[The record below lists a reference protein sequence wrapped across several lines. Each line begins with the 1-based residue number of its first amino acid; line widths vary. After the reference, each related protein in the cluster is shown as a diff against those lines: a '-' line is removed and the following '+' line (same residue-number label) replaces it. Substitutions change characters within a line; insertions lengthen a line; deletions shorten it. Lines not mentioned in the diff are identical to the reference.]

1 MTVYVMTAIPERF
14 MYLSRYWARRLR
26 AAQRCAVLGFTLGL
40 AALPT
45 QAQRPPAMPAS
56 LPKQQLNVGIHL
68 IQAEVARDDATRA
81 RGLMFRRQLGVSDG
95 MLFVFARAGIQCF
108 WMRNT
113 FIPLSIAFL
122 NDDGTIVN
130 LADMQP
136 LDDTSHCSAQPVR
149 YALEM
154 NQGWFA
160 QRGIGP
166 QAVIEGLPKPS
177 APGR

>member
-1 MTVYVMTAIPERF
+1 MF
-14 MYLSRYWARRLR
+14 QARQSATRWHVAFFLFVLTWF
-26 AAQRCAVLGFTLGL
+26 AAAASAQTL
-40 AALPT
+40 P
-45 QAQRPPAMPAS
+45 QP

-68 IQAEVARDDATRA
+68 IAAEIAADDATRS
-81 RGLMFRRQLGVSDG
+81 RGLMFRQQLGASDG
-95 MLFVFARAGIQCF
+95 MLFVFPRAAVQCF

-113 FIPLSIAFL
+113 YIPLSVAFL
-122 NDDGTIVN
+122 DDRGAIVN

-149 YALEM
+149 YVLEM

-166 QAVIEGLPKPS
+166 RAVVEGVTKIPS
-177 APGR
+177 GAVVR

>member
-1 MTVYVMTAIPERF
+1 MF
-14 MYLSRYWARRLR
+14 QARQSAKRPRL
-26 AAQRCAVLGFTLGL
+26 AAFLFFLGF
-40 AALPT
+40 AAVT
-45 QAQRPPAMPAS
+45 ASAQTPPQT

-68 IQAEVARDDATRA
+68 IAAEIAADDATRS
-81 RGLMFRRQLGVSDG
+81 RGLMFRQQLGASDG
-95 MLFVFARAGIQCF
+95 MLFVFPRAAVQCF

-113 FIPLSIAFL
+113 YIPLSVAFL
-122 NDDGTIVN
+122 DDRGAIVN

-149 YALEM
+149 YVLEM

-166 QAVIEGLPKPS
+166 NAVIEGITKIPS
-177 APGR
+177 GAVVR